1 MLQVSFCFHCEV
13 HEKVST
19 SLPERRVGHQPASD
33 CLIHRPAEKRTQMT
47 LLKIPCLAAFA
58 VAVLVEITCGQE
70 TAEKSN
76 QGSQTAYPI
85 KHLVVIFQE
94 NISFDHY
101 FATYPVAAN
110 PPGEP
115 SFVAKPGTPS
125 VNGLTWDL
133 RTRNQ
138 NSLLPQRLDRSHA
151 ATADQN
157 HDYPNEQQAMDHGL
171 MDKFVQFTGTPEADG
186 SPTVVMDYFDGNTVT
201 AYWNYA
207 QNFAINDNSFGSVP
221 GPSTPGAINVVS
233 GQTHGAVPTQIT
245 GTVEQG
251 SVISDDDPAGDIAS
265 GGTTFSMT
273 GKNIGDLL
281 NAKGVTWGWFEGGF
295 DNTAQS
301 HIGANGVAK
310 IDYIP
315 HHEPFQYYA
324 QTANPTHKPP
334 TSIAMIGRTD
344 AANHQ
349 YDINRFWQALDAGH
363 LPSVSYLKAP
373 GYQDGHPGYSDPL
386 LEQEFV
392 VETINRVMQ
401 STYWNT
407 TAIIIAYDDSD
418 GWYDHVMP
426 PVVNESQTAYDFL
439 SAPDDS
445 GGQSGTNSPLGGYQ
459 GRFSFGP
466 RMPLI
471 VISPFAK
478 ENFVDHSVTDQS
490 SIVRFIEDN
499 WRLGRIGDSSFDQ
512 YSGLLLNMFDFDH
525 LREHPLILNPQTGEP
540 INNRGW

>member
-1 MLQVSFCFHCEV
+1 VAIEWSNSEG
-13 HEKVST
+13 
-19 SLPERRVGHQPASD
+19 RRQ
-33 CLIHRPAEKRTQMT
+33 AENRIEMT
-47 LLKIPCLAAFA
+47 TIQTVCLAAFTLA
-58 VAVLVEITCGQE
+58 APFCHIAFGQE
-70 TAEKSN
+70 TAPNDPEEPK
-76 QGSQTAYPI
+76 TTYPI
-85 KHLVVIFQE
+85 EHLVVIFQE

-110 PPGEP
+110 LPGEP
-115 SFVAKPGTPS
+115 PFVAKPGTPT
-125 VNGLTWDL
+125 VNGLTPDL
-133 RTRNQ
+133 LTRNQ
-138 NSLLPQRLDRSHA
+138 NALLPQRLGRSHH

-157 HDYPNEQQAMDHGL
+157 HDYPNEQEAMDHGL
-171 MDKFVQFTGTPEADG
+171 MDKFVEFTGTPEPNG
-186 SPTVVMDYFDGNTVT
+186 PTVVMDYFDGNTVT

-207 QNFAINDNSFGSVP
+207 QNFAMNDNSFGSVP

-281 NAKGVTWGWFEGGF
+281 NAKSVTWGWFEGGF
-295 DNTAQS
+295 DNPAQT
-301 HIGANGVAK
+301 HFGANGSPKA
-310 IDYIP
+310 DYIP
-315 HHEPFQYYA
+315 HHQPFQYYA

-334 TSIAMIGRTD
+334 TSVALIGKTD
-344 AANHQ
+344 QANHQ
-349 YDINRFWQALDAGH
+349 YDITRFWQALNAH
-363 LPSVSYLKAP
+363 NLPAVSYLKAP

-392 VETINRVMQ
+392 VETINQLMRSPEWRTM
-401 STYWNT
+401 
-407 TAIIIAYDDSD
+407 AIIIAYDDSD

-439 SAPDDS
+439 SAPENS
-445 GGQSGTNSPLGGYQ
+445 GGQSGTNAPLGGYQ

-478 ENFVDHSVTDQS
+478 ENYVDHTVTDQS

-499 WRLGRIGDSSFDQ
+499 WNLGRIGNFSFDQ
-512 YSGLLLNMFDFDH
+512 YSGILLNMFDFDDGR
-525 LREHPLILNPQTGEP
+525 REERGFENHHRRLILDPQTGEP
-540 INNRGW
+540 VNDQG